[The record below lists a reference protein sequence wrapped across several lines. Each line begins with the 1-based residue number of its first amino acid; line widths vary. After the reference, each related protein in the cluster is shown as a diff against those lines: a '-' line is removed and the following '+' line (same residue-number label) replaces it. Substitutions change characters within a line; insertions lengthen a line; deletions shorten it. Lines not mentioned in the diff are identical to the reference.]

1 MDGEGLPLGLIPLS
15 TQPRPEPAPLAP
27 LTPLSDSTGAGDS
40 SDASRLPTVEGTP
53 IEETEDEAAQT
64 YVNEKQ
70 CARVI
75 RRREFKAERALNAE
89 QNGER
94 LNSTS
99 RQEHAHRRPR
109 GPHGRF
115 LGAGETPPVL
125 AKPVMRAA
133 AAQWNRPARRPIP
146 PVVVTPPTE
155 LSLLM
160 RGYREGL
167 VEIARLREEVA
178 RRRAARDPA
187 RGESE

>member
-1 MDGEGLPLGLIPLS
+1 M
-15 TQPRPEPAPLAP
+15 
-27 LTPLSDSTGAGDS
+27 
-40 SDASRLPTVEGTP
+40 
-53 IEETEDEAAQT
+53 
-64 YVNEKQ
+64 NEKQ
-70 CARVI
+70 YARVI

-178 RRRAARDPA
+178 RRRAAHAEA
-187 RGESE
+187 RGERE